1 MSFINYLLCSGYIEQ
16 DIYNILCTQQH
27 NINDIDDIIVSTT
40 GLLEDD
46 LIKLKSSY
54 SRLDYTNL
62 DNFIPL
68 DDIDYSKLENLLAIP
83 FSINNNTINLAISN
97 PEDLVIKDKIN
108 YYITSIDKFKNVNI
122 KYFIAKKSR
131 IQQVFQEVLYS
142 NNNEI
147 NKIITDAIN
156 LRASDI
162 HITPFQNIFVI
173 MFRIDG
179 ELIDYKTFPINE
191 YQTIAVS
198 LKVKSGLDIAEN
210 RRPQSGQFCIN
221 QVDLRLSTHPTIY
234 GENIVIRILNKND
247 YNLSI
252 ESLGFSKEEI
262 DYFNRIVQLS
272 QGIIIFCGPTGSGK
286 TTSIYSLMELIDKKS
301 RNVMTL
307 EDPIEYKMANVK
319 QTEIKQGV
327 LDFAAG
333 VRSIL
338 RQDPDVIFIG
348 EIRDEETAQMATRA
362 SMTGHLVFTTIHAN
376 DSIGAIFRLK
386 HFNIKSSFIAENI
399 IAIVSQRLVKKSSN
413 KGRTI
418 ISEILKPDS
427 NLSNLISNDA
437 SRKEL
442 LDYAINNLKFKTI
455 KDNAIHK
462 AKQNIISIKE
472 LESKY
477 NIRIE

>member
-1 MSFINYLLCSGYIEQ
+1 MSFIDYLLCNGHIDK
-16 DIYNILCTQQH
+16 DIYNILYAPH
-27 NINDIDDIIVSTT
+27 NNIDDIDNLIVSTT
-40 GLLEDD
+40 DLAEDD
-46 LIKLKSSY
+46 LVRLKCNY
-54 SRLDYTNL
+54 YHLDYTSL
-62 DNFIPL
+62 DSFVPL
-68 DDIDYSKLENLLAIP
+68 DGIDYSKLENLLAIP
-83 FSINNNTINLAISN
+83 FAINNNTISIAIN
-97 PEDLVIKDKIN
+97 NAEDLVVKDKIS
-108 YYITSIDKFKNVNI
+108 YYITSIDKFRNANI
-122 KYFIAKKSR
+122 KYFIATKNIIK
-131 IQQVFQEVLYS
+131 QVFQELLYS

-156 LRASDI
+156 LNVSDI
-162 HITPFQNIFVI
+162 HITPFQDVFVI
-173 MFRIDG
+173 MLRIDG
-179 ELIDYKTFPINE
+179 ELIDYKIFSIAE
-191 YQTIAVS
+191 YQTIVVS
-198 LKVKSGLDIAEN
+198 LKVKSNLDISEN

-221 QVDLRLSTHPTIY
+221 QVDLRVSTHPTIY

-252 ESLGFSKEEI
+252 ESLGFTKDEVE
-262 DYFNRIVQLS
+262 YFKKVVQLS

-327 LDFAAG
+327 LDFASG
-333 VRSIL
+333 VRSLL

-348 EIRDEETAQMATRA
+348 EIRDEETAQMAIRA

-386 HFNIKSSFIAENI
+386 HFNIQPSFIAENI
-399 IAIVSQRLVKKSSN
+399 IAIISQRLVKKISC

-418 ISEILKPDS
+418 ISEILKPDI
-427 NLSNLISNDA
+427 NMNNLISNNA
-437 SRKEL
+437 SRMEL
-442 LDYAINNLKFKTI
+442 LEYAINNLKFKTI
-455 KDNAIHK
+455 KDDAIQK
-462 AKQNIISIKE
+462 AKQNIISIEE

-477 NIRIE
+477 NISIE